1 MPPLNGIKVLDFTQA
16 AAGPFCGMLFGQM
29 GADVIKIEPFDGDHF
44 RPFMGGAW
52 SSAINLNKRSLS
64 INLKEPEG
72 REAILKLAGEADVFM
87 EAFVPG
93 TMERLGLGYGEV
105 SAVNPGIIY
114 CSISGYGQTGPYR
127 RRSGYDV
134 SAQCE
139 SGLMA
144 ATGEDGRPYVRI
156 ASSLIDYG
164 TGMYAAFG
172 ISMALMHRGR
182 TGEGQHIDVS
192 LLDTA
197 VSWMNYWITNCSIN
211 GENPPRV
218 GSGHLFA
225 VPYQVFETG
234 DKPMFIGVSTDRF
247 WKKFCGILKL
257 GDLESNPLFLTNAD
271 RTENREQLLPIV
283 QEEIKKYKR
292 SWLMEKLGGEG
303 IPCAPVLTVGEV
315 MEDRHIL
322 EREMIVDLN
331 DPALGLIKVINV
343 PVRMSRTPGR
353 VRMPS
358 PMVGQHTTEILE
370 EAGFSSQEI
379 ERMIKNGVVAQKRME

>member
-1 MPPLNGIKVLDFTQA
+1 MSPLDGLKVLDFTQA
-16 AAGPFCGMLFGQM
+16 AAGPFCGMLLGQM
-29 GADVIKIEPFDGDHF
+29 GADVIKIEPFQGDHF

-52 SSAINLNKRSLS
+52 SSSININKRSLS

-72 REAILKLAGEADVFM
+72 RDVILKMATNADVFI

-93 TMERLGLGYGEV
+93 TMERLGLGYADV

-127 RRSGYDV
+127 VRSGYDV

-144 ATGEDGRPYVRI
+144 ATGEEGRPYVRI

-172 ISMALMHRGR
+172 ISMALRHREK

-197 VSWMNYWITNCSIN
+197 VSWMNYWITNYSLT
-211 GENPPRV
+211 GENPPRI

-225 VPYQVFETG
+225 APYQVFEAA
-234 DKPMFIGVSTDRF
+234 DKPLFIGVSTDRF
-247 WKKFCGILKL
+247 WKKFCNIMKL
-257 GDLESNPLFLTNAD
+257 NDLGSDPRFMTNSD
-271 RTENREQLLPIV
+271 RTKNRAHLVPLV
-283 QEEIKKYKR
+283 QEEIKKYPR
-292 SWLMEKLGGEG
+292 AWLLEKLGGEG
-303 IPCAPVLTVGEV
+303 IPCAPVLTVGEL
-315 MEDRHIL
+315 MEDRHVL
-322 EREMIVDLN
+322 ERKMIIDIN
-331 DPALGLIKVINV
+331 DPALGPVKVINV
-343 PVRMSRTPGR
+343 PIRLSKTPGSVRTP
-353 VRMPS
+353 S
-358 PMVGQHTTEILE
+358 PTVGQHTTEVLQE
-370 EAGFSSQEI
+370 VGFSPQEI
-379 ERMIKNGVVAQKRME
+379 ERLIKNKVVLQG